1 VNSICTEP
9 AYLTDDCNVR
19 IKHYSEYFV
28 FVTVLEFIYH
38 QVFINFIILAF
49 QEEELAGSPM
59 LCLLSDNKTWT
70 LVGISN
76 WRIAC
81 SRPGTERPRLYDK
94 ITSNIEW
101 IRKTMSA
108 MS

>member
-1 VNSICTEP
+1 M
-9 AYLTDDCNVR
+9 L
-19 IKHYSEYFV
+19 
-28 FVTVLEFIYH
+28 VTIMYEFIH
-38 QVFINFIILAF
+38 KQVIINFTIFAF

-94 ITSNIEW
+94 IISNIEW
-101 IRKTMSA
+101 IHKIMSA
-108 MS
+108 IS